1 MSRTMIC
8 LIAALGSLFPA
19 GNEISAQDEG
29 DRDDHDDENDDTQ
42 CATTDAAGFCLITD
56 TVPESA
62 SPAPDLTV
70 DPFVDE
76 PVPDDDGRDDDGS
89 SFTDGGDDDGPSST
103 DGDDDGGSPAVD
115 PESLNRNSEV
125 DAPGGGTR
133 RPPKSCIESALRAR
147 QRLVPS
153 TDSAGLD
160 TDGSFSV
167 TYYERVC
174 TDGTRAIVRRE
185 APAAPPADPAAPPEP
200 PPPDPEDLARELY
213 GEMILTVP
221 TPTIRVAPAETNDDG
236 WVFVQHPSFFW
247 IDEWQAISSTLT
259 VGSISTTL
267 TFSPERLDID
277 PGDGEQ
283 VSCAAAPAFPA
294 GSDPTT
300 FNGCEHIYR
309 HSSSVAPNGESYPVE
324 ATMVWTATWTSNIGV
339 GGNLGEL
346 STTGTRDL
354 QVAERQ
360 AIITGT

>member
-1 MSRTMIC
+1 
-8 LIAALGSLFPA
+8 
-19 GNEISAQDEG
+19 
-29 DRDDHDDENDDTQ
+29 
-42 CATTDAAGFCLITD
+42 
-56 TVPESA
+56 
-62 SPAPDLTV
+62 V
-70 DPFVDE
+70 DPV
-76 PVPDDDGRDDDGS
+76 
-89 SFTDGGDDDGPSST
+89 
-103 DGDDDGGSPAVD
+103 
-115 PESLNRNSEV
+115 SLNRDSEI
-125 DAPGGGTR
+125 DAPGGGTG
-133 RPPKSCIESALRAR
+133 RPPKSCTETALRAR

-185 APAAPPADPAAPPEP
+185 APAEPPADPAAPPEP

-221 TPTIRVAPAETNDDG
+221 TPTIRVAPAETNDNG
-236 WVFVQHPSFFW
+236 WVYVQHPSFFW

-283 VSCAAAPAFPA
+283 LSCAAAPAFPA

-309 HSSSVAPNGESYPVE
+309 HSSSVAPNGVSYPVE
-324 ATMVWTATWTSNIGV
+324 ATMVWTAMWTSNIGV

>member
-1 MSRTMIC
+1 
-8 LIAALGSLFPA
+8 
-19 GNEISAQDEG
+19 
-29 DRDDHDDENDDTQ
+29 
-42 CATTDAAGFCLITD
+42 
-56 TVPESA
+56 
-62 SPAPDLTV
+62 
-70 DPFVDE
+70 
-76 PVPDDDGRDDDGS
+76 
-89 SFTDGGDDDGPSST
+89 
-103 DGDDDGGSPAVD
+103 
-115 PESLNRNSEV
+115 
-125 DAPGGGTR
+125 
-133 RPPKSCIESALRAR
+133 
-147 QRLVPS
+147 S

-185 APAAPPADPAAPPEP
+185 APAEPPADPAAPPEP

-221 TPTIRVAPAETNDDG
+221 TPTIRVAPAETNDNG
-236 WVFVQHPSFFW
+236 WVYVQHPSFFW

-267 TFSPERLDID
+267 TFTPSRLDID

-283 VSCAAAPAFPA
+283 VSCAAAPEFPA

-309 HSSSVAPNGESYPVE
+309 HSSSVAPNGVAYSVE
-324 ATMVWTATWTSNIGV
+324 ATMVWTATWTSSIGV

-346 STTGTRDL
+346 STTGTTSRSPSAKPSSPAPD
-354 QVAERQ
+354 QVGRRARTRGSGSSGQ
-360 AIITGT
+360 RRHDVRRARHRSSARHRRRALRRVD

>member
-1 MSRTMIC
+1 LPPDS
-8 LIAALGSLFPA
+8 
-19 GNEISAQDEG
+19 
-29 DRDDHDDENDDTQ
+29 TQ
-42 CATTDAAGFCLITD
+42 YPP
-56 TVPESA
+56 V
-62 SPAPDLTV
+62 DL
-70 DPFVDE
+70 

-89 SFTDGGDDDGPSST
+89 SFTDGGDDDGSSST

-115 PESLNRNSEV
+115 PGSLKRDSKV
-125 DAPGGGTR
+125 DAPGGGNGQ
-133 RPPKSCIESALRAR
+133 PPKSCTETALRAR
-147 QRLVPS
+147 QRLVAS
-153 TDSAGLD
+153 TDTAGLD

-185 APAAPPADPAAPPEP
+185 APAEPPADPAAPPEP

-221 TPTIRVAPAETNDDG
+221 TPTIRVAPAETNDNG
-236 WVFVQHPSFFW
+236 WVYVQHPSFFW

-309 HSSSVAPNGESYPVE
+309 HSSSVAPNGVSYSVE
-324 ATMVWTATWTSNIGV
+324 ATMVWTTTWTSNIGV

>member
-1 MSRTMIC
+1 MSRS
-8 LIAALGSLFPA
+8 LRRGAIALSAIVSLA
-19 GNEISAQDEG
+19 GVNATASA
-29 DRDDHDDENDDTQ
+29 DHDLDNKTKKPKSDTD
-42 CATTDAAGFCLITD
+42 CEVSSYLSGKC
-56 TVPESA
+56 SA
-62 SPAPDLTV
+62 SEEASDSTPHNAYG
-70 DPFVDE
+70 DE
-76 PVPDDDGRDDDGS
+76 PVPGDDWDADDGS
-89 SFTDGGDDDGPSST
+89 SSTSDDSDW
-103 DGDDDGGSPAVD
+103 SPPVEV
-115 PESLNRNSEV
+115 ESLGRKSEI
-125 DAPGGGTR
+125 DAPGGGNGR
-133 RPPKSCIESALRAR
+133 APKSCTETALRAR
-147 QRLVPS
+147 QRLVAS

-185 APAAPPADPAAPPEP
+185 APAEPPADPAAPPEP

-221 TPTIRVAPAETNDDG
+221 TPTIRVAPAETNDNG
-236 WVFVQHPSFFW
+236 WVYVQHPSFFW

-277 PGDGEQ
+277 PGDGELL
-283 VSCAAAPAFPA
+283 SCAAAPAFLA

-309 HSSSVAPNGESYPVE
+309 HSSSVAPNGVSYSVE